1 MPYRESM
8 LKTLTG
14 YFKHNLKYTHFIWKE
29 IYHAYYTGI
38 SGAWDGKYFVLNVLL
53 FYFCFCGYV
62 KCVWCNDIKS

>member
-14 YFKHNLKYTHFIWKE
+14 YFQTQFEIHALIWKE

-53 FYFCFCGYV
+53 FLLLWIC
-62 KCVWCNDIKS
+62 